1 MQNRG
6 TKFGESGESGWGCR
20 EYGEWGRN
28 GMNLGTNAGNQ
39 GEDVGNRNGNVR
51 N

>member
-6 TKFGESGESGWGCR
+6 TKFGECGESGWGCR
-20 EYGEWGRN
+20 EYGEWG
-28 GMNLGTNAGNQ
+28 TNAGNQ
-39 GEDVGNRNGNVR
+39 AEDVGNRNGNVR